1 MSVDMDVVGVMAAYL
16 PVVRTAGKYAAIK
29 YFSFVLVFFP
39 SAGWQNVGQL
49 WSLKR
54 ILFRNV
60 GTYAQLRHVPEG
72 KIFHHYRYDEFDS
85 SSLVSWLVISFIFS
99 YNIPSL

>member
-49 WSLKR
+49 
-54 ILFRNV
+54 
-60 GTYAQLRHVPEG
+60 
-72 KIFHHYRYDEFDS
+72 
-85 SSLVSWLVISFIFS
+85 
-99 YNIPSL
+99 